1 MRLVKHKNRTP
12 NREWGCPRTKSR
24 TNWCYALCTP
34 ENGIGECGRPS
45 YHAYR
50 GRTQRAILE
59 SRKRQKELEKKG
71 VTPLRREVRL
81 KLAPRPVSWVRK
93 PPQQR

>member
-34 ENGIGECGRPS
+34 ENGIGECGRPAF
-45 YHAYR
+45 HAYR
-50 GRTQRAILE
+50 GRLQKAILAQ
-59 SRKRQKELEKKG
+59 RQRQKELEKKG
-71 VTPLRREVRL
+71 ITPLRREVRL
-81 KLAPRPVSWVRK
+81 KMTPAPVSRVRK
-93 PPQQR
+93 IRQPR